1 MGVVQHHFIRS
12 RIIILD
18 FLIFNLRL
26 LQLRDV
32 QLCFHA
38 FIMDTIDLEMDCCDR
53 QIQKIVQGL
62 YIMREINES
71 KIEQQY
77 M

>member
-1 MGVVQHHFIRS
+1 MYNFAS
-12 RIIILD
+12 M
-18 FLIFNLRL
+18 L
-26 LQLRDV
+26 LLWT
-32 QLCFHA
+32 LY
-38 FIMDTIDLEMDCCDR
+38 DLEMDYCDR